1 LEPSNPDPGKHPL
14 LLVEDFGHC
23 PTGFFFIQLEKVFPA
38 LQGYKSGLG
47 TPAQSSAGILEQS
60 IGLET
65 ENRNVVVVLA
75 RQAI

>member
-1 LEPSNPDPGKHPL
+1 
-14 LLVEDFGHC
+14 VENVEHI
-23 PTGFFFIQLEKVFPA
+23 PTGFFFIQLGKVFPA

-47 TPAQSSAGILEQS
+47 NPAQSSAGILEQS

-65 ENRNVVVVLA
+65 EYRNVVVVLA